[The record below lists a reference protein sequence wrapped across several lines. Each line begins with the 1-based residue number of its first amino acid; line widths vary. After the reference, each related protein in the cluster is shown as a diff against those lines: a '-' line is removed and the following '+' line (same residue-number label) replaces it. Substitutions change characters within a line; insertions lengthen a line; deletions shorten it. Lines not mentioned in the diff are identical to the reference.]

1 MTLSERHHTRDAA
14 SVVIDGH
21 NDVLTRLLDGER
33 GLARGA
39 SGSDG
44 SSGPASF
51 FERSDEG
58 HIDLPRAR
66 EGNFGGGLFS
76 VFVSADPV
84 AAPPAGPV
92 LAEANGRRVR
102 MPRPLELG
110 YAQRTAL
117 AEIGI
122 LYRLQRQSQGQ
133 VRIIRAADELHEAIN
148 SDVLAAV
155 IHFEGAEPIDAR
167 LDLLDAYYA
176 MGLRSVGP
184 VWSRPND
191 FGEGVPYLFP
201 HSPDTGPGLTD
212 AGKALVRAC
221 NELGILVDVSHINEQ
236 GFWDIARLSRT
247 PIVASHSNAHALTP
261 SPRNLT
267 DRQLDAI
274 KESGG
279 IVGVNFYLGFVR
291 ADGGDDGST
300 PIVQIVNHF
309 LYLMDRIGV
318 EHVGFGADL
327 DGAHIPDEV
336 RDVAGLPRVVAALRA
351 AGCDDAAIRKLTHE
365 NWQRVLGACW
375 QPVRS

>member
-1 MTLSERHHTRDAA
+1 MPQVMDTVDATH
-14 SVVIDGH
+14 VFDGH
-21 NDVLTRLLDGER
+21 NDVLTRLLEAER
-33 GLARGA
+33 AQARGSA
-39 SGSDG
+39 GPDRG
-44 SSGPASF
+44 AGPASF
-51 FERSDEG
+51 FARTDEG
-58 HIDLPRAR
+58 HIDLPRSR

-76 VFVSADPV
+76 VYVGADPV
-84 AAPPAGPV
+84 APPPAGPV
-92 LAEANGRRVR
+92 LAEIKGRTVR
-102 MPRPLELG
+102 MPRALDLG

-122 LYRLQRQSQGQ
+122 LHRLQRDSAGQ
-133 VRIIRAADELHEAIN
+133 LRIVRDAAELAA
-148 SDVLAAV
+148 SMRDGALTAV

-221 NELGILVDVSHINEQ
+221 NELGIVVDCSHINEQ
-236 GFWDIARLSRT
+236 GFWDIARMSDRPL
-247 PIVASHSNAHALTP
+247 VATHSNAHALTP

-274 KESGG
+274 KASGG

-291 ADGGDDGST
+291 ADGGDDPAT
-300 PIVQIVNHF
+300 PIARIVEHF
-309 LYLMDRIGV
+309 MYLIERLGV
-318 EHVGFGADL
+318 DHVGFGGDL
-327 DGAHIPDEV
+327 DGARIPDEV
-336 RDVAGLPRVVAALRA
+336 HDVAGLPRIVDALRA
-351 AGCDDAAIRKLTHE
+351 AGCDTAAIRKLTHE
-365 NWQRVLGACW
+365 NWLRVLGATW
-375 QPVRS
+375 R

>member
-1 MTLSERHHTRDAA
+1 MTDVT

-33 GLARGA
+33 GLTRSAGGPDRPE
-39 SGSDG
+39 
-44 SSGPASF
+44 GPASF
-51 FERSDEG
+51 FARSDEG

-76 VFVSADPV
+76 VFVSTDPV
-84 AAPPAGPV
+84 APPPAGPV
-92 LAEANGRRVR
+92 LAETHGRSVR

-122 LYRLQRQSQGQ
+122 LHRLQRQSEGQ
-133 VRIIRAADELHEAIN
+133 VRIVRTATELRDAIQHG
-148 SDVLAAV
+148 VLAASV
-155 IHFEGAEPIDAR
+155 HFEGAEPIDAR

-221 NELGILVDVSHINEQ
+221 NELGIVVDVSHINEQ

-247 PIVASHSNAHALTP
+247 PLVATHSNAHALTP

-274 KESGG
+274 KESDG

-291 ADGGDDGST
+291 PDGGDDPST
-300 PIVQIVNHF
+300 PIAQIVNHF
-309 LYLMDRIGV
+309 LYLLDKIGV

-336 RDVAGLPRVVAALRA
+336 HDVAGLPKVVAALRE

-365 NWQRVLGACW
+365 NWLRVLDACW
-375 QPVRS
+375 KPV